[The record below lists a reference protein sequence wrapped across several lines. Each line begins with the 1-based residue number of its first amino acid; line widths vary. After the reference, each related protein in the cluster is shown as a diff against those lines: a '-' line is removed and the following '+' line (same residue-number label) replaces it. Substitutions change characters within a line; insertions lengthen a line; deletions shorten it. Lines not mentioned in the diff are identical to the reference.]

1 MISEFDLTNEFKS
14 YPCNLHIYLS
24 NLHDIHIE
32 FKFYKFKLLRKLLIQ
47 RSLYELIS
55 FIFIKVLIKYNFSI
69 YIFSISF
76 T

>member
-14 YPCNLHIYLS
+14 YPCNLHVYLS

-32 FKFYKFKLLRKLLIQ
+32 FKSYKLKLLKKIVN
-47 RSLYELIS
+47 S
-55 FIFIKVLIKYNFSI
+55 
-69 YIFSISF
+69 

>member
-14 YPCNLHIYLS
+14 YPCNLHVYLS

-32 FKFYKFKLLRKLLIQ
+32 FKSYKLKLLRKLLIQ

-55 FIFIKVLIKYNFSI
+55 FIFLKVLTKYNFSI